1 MTGYTPNIEID
12 GAEISRQIKAA
23 YADQLHKSSNFFFD
37 KSPGLFYFIFFYKK
51 TIFIKRI
58 NQILRTKPYKY

>member
-23 YADQLHKSSNFFFD
+23 YADQLHKSSNFFLMIAQDYFI
-37 KSPGLFYFIFFYKK
+37 LFYFLIRKLYLQ
-51 TIFIKRI
+51 
-58 NQILRTKPYKY
+58 NESTKP